1 MNGKTEKARKPAP
14 KQDFLYTEECGLA
27 LMKNRRTGKKL
38 CMDKNMW
45 DDIVTSIL
53 EQRHPGV
60 IHSGDH

>member
-1 MNGKTEKARKPAP
+1 MNEKTENARKSAP
-14 KQDFLYTEECGLA
+14 EQDFLYTEECGLA

-53 EQRHPGV
+53 AQRHPGAP
-60 IHSGDH
+60 